1 MMWNSLPHMF
11 FAQAQSQGER
21 VLCHYKEGGAW
32 RSLSWREAARQ
43 VTHMARFLRGHHQEH
58 HPRCVI
64 VADNSPQWMMAD
76 MAIMA
81 SGAVTT
87 PLFTTHRSEDHLY
100 CINSV
105 RASVIFASA
114 RAFASLKNILP
125 QNDSVTMVIM
135 LDDVKDAGH
144 MPSSIK
150 LISWNDVMAS
160 GGDDALALNH
170 IKKDDVC
177 SIIHTSGTSSHPKGV
192 MLSHGAILANCEGA
206 SALLHPI
213 GLGGHRFMSF
223 LPLAHSF
230 ERTCCQFFPM
240 TLADAQIVYAENVE
254 QLVSNMA
261 EMKPTLMAGV
271 PRLYQSMERKLME
284 QMRRA
289 TGIKGWLVR
298 QTWHWGRRRTRPLSL
313 PQRLFDGVL
322 TVLVRRAIAKR
333 FGGCVR
339 LFISGGAAL
348 PEETNK
354 NLDAFGLTV
363 LQGYGQTEA
372 APIISCN
379 QPFANHF
386 GTVGKLFKNVE
397 LRVTTEGELCVRG
410 DNLMKGYWNDEAA
423 TKEALRNGWL
433 HTGDCGYVNDDGDI
447 VITDRIKDMIVN
459 SGGDNIAPVKI
470 EEHLCRHDAIGQAAV
485 FGDGLAYIV
494 AIVVMAQE
502 WRGTKADVQK
512 MIDDTNRQLQPFERV
527 KKFMIAD
534 EEFTI
539 ANQLMTP
546 TLKLRRRAIKQR
558 YETQLEALIKDA
570 PRQ

>member
-21 VLCHYKEGGAW
+21 ILCHYKEGGAW

-43 VTHMARFLRGHHQEH
+43 VTHMAHFLRRHHQEH

-76 MAIMA
+76 MAIMT

-87 PLFTTHRSEDHLY
+87 PLFMTHRSEDHLY

-105 RASVIFASA
+105 RASVIFASG

-125 QNDSVTMVIM
+125 QNDSVTMVII
-135 LDDVKDAGH
+135 LDDVKDAAH
-144 MPSSIK
+144 IPSSIK
-150 LISWNDVMAS
+150 LTSWNDVMAS
-160 GGDDALALNH
+160 GGDDTLALNH

-206 SALLHPI
+206 ASLLRPI

-289 TGIKGWLVR
+289 KGIKGWLVR

-333 FGGCVR
+333 FGGVCVFLYRGVR
-339 LFISGGAAL
+339 LCLRRPIKTWMLLDSRFCRAMVRRRL
-348 PEETNK
+348 PP
-354 NLDAFGLTV
+354 L
-363 LQGYGQTEA
+363 
-372 APIISCN
+372 S
-379 QPFANHF
+379 
-386 GTVGKLFKNVE
+386 
-397 LRVTTEGELCVRG
+397 
-410 DNLMKGYWNDEAA
+410 
-423 TKEALRNGWL
+423 
-433 HTGDCGYVNDDGDI
+433 
-447 VITDRIKDMIVN
+447 
-459 SGGDNIAPVKI
+459 
-470 EEHLCRHDAIGQAAV
+470 
-485 FGDGLAYIV
+485 V
-494 AIVVMAQE
+494 AIS
-502 WRGTKADVQK
+502 RLP
-512 MIDDTNRQLQPFERV
+512 I
-527 KKFMIAD
+527 
-534 EEFTI
+534 
-539 ANQLMTP
+539 
-546 TLKLRRRAIKQR
+546 TLARWENCSRMWNCA
-558 YETQLEALIKDA
+558 
-570 PRQ
+570 